1 MQNLYDIAHEL
12 VRSLKETD
20 QYKDYKDMAA
30 KIKANEQVNAMMEDF
45 QQKSME
51 YQTKMMAGEAPSDED
66 TAKLQQL
73 SAIIMSDP
81 LAAQFLGAQ
90 MQLQTIIADIYRIIG
105 EAAEI
110 E

>member
-1 MQNLYDIAHEL
+1 MQNVYDIAYEL

-20 QYKDYKDMAA
+20 QYKDYKEYSD
-30 KIKANEQVNAMMEDF
+30 KVKSNEQVNAMMKDF

-51 YQTKMMAGEAPSDED
+51 YQTKLYSGEAPSEEEM
-66 TAKLQQL
+66 AKLQQL

-81 LAAQFLGAQ
+81 LAAQYMGAQ
-90 MQLQTIIADIYRIIG
+90 MQLTQIISDIYKIIG
-105 EAAEI
+105 EAIDI

>member
-1 MQNLYDIAHEL
+1 MQNVYDIAYEL

-20 QYKDYKDMAA
+20 QYKDYKEISQ
-30 KIKANEQVNAMMEDF
+30 KVKANEQVSAMMNDF

-51 YQTKMMAGEAPSDED
+51 YQNKLMSGEAPSQED
-66 TAKLQQL
+66 MAKLQQL

-81 LAAQFLGAQ
+81 LAAQYIGAQ
-90 MQLQTIIADIYRIIG
+90 MQLQTIIADIYKIIG
-105 EAAEI
+105 EAADI

>member
-1 MQNLYDIAHEL
+1 MQNVYDIAHEL
-12 VRSLKETD
+12 VRSLRETD
-20 QYKDYKDMAA
+20 QYKDYKEMSQ
-30 KIKANEQVNAMMEDF
+30 KIRANEQISSMMDDF

-51 YQTKMMAGEAPSDED
+51 YQAKMMAGETPSDED

-81 LAAQFLGAQ
+81 LAASYIGAQ

-105 EAAEI
+105 EAADVE
-110 E
+110 